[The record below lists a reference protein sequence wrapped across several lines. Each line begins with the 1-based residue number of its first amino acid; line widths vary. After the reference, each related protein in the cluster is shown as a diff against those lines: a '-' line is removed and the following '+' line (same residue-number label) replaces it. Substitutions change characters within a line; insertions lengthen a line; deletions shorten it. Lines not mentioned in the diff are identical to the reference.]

1 MHAKLLAKHKQAE
14 ELARLQD
21 GSLPVLSSNNDSDLK
36 RGPSPFFCLGEAFRK
51 DQLLPRI

>member
-21 GSLPVLSSNNDSDLK
+21 GSLPVLSSNNNSDLK